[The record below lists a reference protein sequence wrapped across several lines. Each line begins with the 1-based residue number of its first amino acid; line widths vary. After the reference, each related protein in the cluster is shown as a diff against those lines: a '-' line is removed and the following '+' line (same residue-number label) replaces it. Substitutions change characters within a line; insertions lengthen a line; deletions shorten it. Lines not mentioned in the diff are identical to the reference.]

1 MNKNEIVQKWLNSPY
16 VDKEM
21 KTEIKAM
28 SDDDIKASFKDI
40 PLEFG
45 TAGYRAK
52 MGPGPLFL
60 NEFTYQQ
67 LAVGYARYLTK
78 DVDPSV
84 KTKKKIK
91 AIIAHDNRRDG
102 DKISMLITKVLTAY
116 GIEVYLVP
124 SNSPLPTPVVSY
136 LIRTKGLDGGV
147 NVTASHNPKEYN
159 GFKAYNDTGAQVSV
173 EQATTISSLLPD
185 QYENMSK
192 VYTPVLDLIKYIN
205 QIEIDAYF
213 NDVTKHIGFNAYE
226 QTNNPVIF
234 TPHHGTCSL
243 YVTDFLR
250 SLGHNVIPVDSQSY
264 LDSEFTNSLF
274 MNPEDPRSFVE
285 AEKLAAERKSDI
297 MLGVDPDGDRL
308 AVAVKHNG
316 KWEYLNGNETGIL
329 ATNYLLKYHE
339 TADLVPI
346 VISTYVTN
354 SLINNIVEDHNG
366 LVLRT
371 GTGFKNIAAAME
383 HIDKSKAQ
391 FIVAF
396 EEAIGMCVADTIR
409 EKDGIAAAA
418 LVLEMYN
425 FYKNTNLDLIDVLEK
440 QIYQKYGFWYG
451 ETVSLTIP
459 GADWKE
465 KAQELE
471 HKALSFQPSKVG
483 DFMVKEV
490 FWNGAGQCIEWILK
504 DDAWI
509 KFRISGTEPKFKIYY
524 NLFFD
529 KLSPD
534 RKYKKDKFK
543 EVVNN
548 LTTII
553 KQKLF

>member
-1 MNKNEIVQKWLNSPY
+1 MNKNVIYKKWLNSAY
-16 VDKEM
+16 IEDEM
-21 KTEIKAM
+21 RAEIEAM
-28 SDDDIKASFKDI
+28 SEDDINASFKDI

-78 DVDPSV
+78 DVDPSA
-84 KTKKKIK
+84 KTKKVIR
-91 AIIAHDNRRDG
+91 AIVAHDNRRDG
-102 DKISMLITKVLTAY
+102 DKISMLITRVLTAY
-116 GIEVYLVP
+116 GIEVFLVQ
-124 SNSPLPTPVVSY
+124 SNSPMPTPIVSY

-159 GFKAYNDTGAQVSV
+159 GFKAYNNAGAQVTV
-173 EQATTISSLLPD
+173 EQASIISSFLPD
-185 QYENMSK
+185 QFDNMSIT
-192 VYTPVLDLIKYIN
+192 YTPNLELIRYIN
-205 QIEIDAYF
+205 PNEIDAYF
-213 NDVTKHIGFNAYE
+213 NDVTKHIGFNTYE
-226 QTNNPVIF
+226 QTHNPVIF

-250 SLGHNVIPVDSQSY
+250 SLGHNVIPVDSQCY

-285 AEKLAAERKSDI
+285 AEKLAKERKADI

-308 AVAVKHNG
+308 AVAIKHNG

-329 ATNYLLKYHE
+329 ATNYLLKYHQTE
-339 TADLVPI
+339 DLVPI

-354 SLINNIVEDHNG
+354 SLINKIVEEYNG

-383 HIDKSKAQ
+383 HIDNTKSQ
-391 FIVAF
+391 FVVAF

-425 FYKNTNLDLIDVLEK
+425 FYKASNMDLIDVLEK
-440 QIYQKYGFWYG
+440 RIYPKYGYWYG

-459 GADWKE
+459 GAEWKV
-465 KAQELE
+465 KAQALE
-471 HKALSFQPSKVG
+471 HKALSFKPTKLG
-483 DFMVKEV
+483 DFTISEV

-504 DDAWI
+504 DGAWI

-529 KLSPD
+529 KQISNGTYQ
-534 RKYKKDKFK
+534 KEQYKAI
-543 EVVNN
+543 VSS
-548 LTTII
+548 LTAMI
-553 KQKLF
+553 QEKLF